1 MADAKFSF
9 QEKAR
14 VYYPG
19 WMSPEGKYLDF
30 KFKFIYLFETVH
42 KIFNNTRLL

>member
-14 VYYPG
+14 IYYPG
-19 WMSPEGKYLDF
+19 WMSPEGKY
-30 KFKFIYLFETVH
+30 
-42 KIFNNTRLL
+42 

>member
-19 WMSPEGKYLDF
+19 WMSPEGKYFDLI
-30 KFKFIYLFETVH
+30 KFF
-42 KIFNNTRLL
+42 

>member
-19 WMSPEGKYLDF
+19 WMSPEGKYLDLISF
-30 KFKFIYLFETVH
+30 FFH
-42 KIFNNTRLL
+42 

>member
-19 WMSPEGKYLDF
+19 WMSPEGK
-30 KFKFIYLFETVH
+30 
-42 KIFNNTRLL
+42 